1 MTLNRNMLVA
11 NVPISKS
18 LTWHHILPPS
28 SLKTSASFQ
37 IKNKSFLHFLR
48 LTVFV
53 EIVRI
58 TPFWIIKMYHLRDM
72 KVDHTIT
79 GFIAFN
85 EWTTIQMILKFS
97 SHYSF
102 LIGLKLFN
110 EKEFQTSNF
119 FLEKLHWNS
128 KTYKTYMFNVI
139 WTFFAMFFSV

>member
-1 MTLNRNMLVA
+1 
-11 NVPISKS
+11 
-18 LTWHHILPPS
+18 
-28 SLKTSASFQ
+28 
-37 IKNKSFLHFLR
+37 
-48 LTVFV
+48 
-53 EIVRI
+53 
-58 TPFWIIKMYHLRDM
+58 MYHLRDM

-119 FLEKLHWNS
+119 FLRNYTEIVKLTKHICL
-128 KTYKTYMFNVI
+128 M
-139 WTFFAMFFSV
+139 